1 MNLKKKVLLFLAG
14 FILLNSLFT
23 IAFYR
28 LSGFKNNKRYQVEH
42 AFYDYSDTIE
52 YLFMG
57 YSRVNRAINTDLIPG
72 SFKYYGGGETT
83 WNIYYRLKYILKH
96 HEKEIGMVILPAEM
110 NFAGFNPAQ
119 MYVNAIYWRK
129 YVDFVEFAQH
139 SDDPDM
145 YLSVGIKIRLFP
157 YFQFPLAALMAYD
170 NKRKERVTKKVKMD
184 IPFSSYSDE
193 EKEIMV
199 NDIVSRHLM
208 KGNKEMASDIGVYY
222 LKKIIALSEDYQ
234 LPIVFL
240 KYPLTDYYYNK
251 INEMATGQKYTEP
264 YVDSIITSGTYTRML
279 DYVHVYGNK
288 LDFYYDPQHL
298 NATGRD
304 SFSLMIRDT
313 LQNLT
318 RNIDSGNMIK

>member
-1 MNLKKKVLLFLAG
+1 MNLKKKILLFLAG
-14 FILLNSLFT
+14 FILLNTLFT

-28 LSGFKNNKRYQVEH
+28 LSGFKNNKRYQVER
-42 AFYDYSDTIE
+42 AFYDYSDTID

-72 SFKYYGGGETT
+72 SFKYFGGGETT

-96 HEKEIGMVILPAEM
+96 NEKKIGLVILPAES

-129 YVDFVEFAQH
+129 YVDFIEFAQH

-145 YLSVGIKIRLFP
+145 YLSVGIKTRFFP
-157 YFQFPLAALMAYD
+157 YFQFPLAAFMAYD
-170 NKRKERVTKKVKMD
+170 NKKKERLNKKEKMD

-193 EKEIMV
+193 EKEFMV

-208 KGNKEMASDIGVYY
+208 KGNKEMASDIGIYY
-222 LKKIIALSEDYQ
+222 LQKIIELCDEQ
-234 LPIVFL
+234 HLPVVFL
-240 KYPLTDYYYNK
+240 KYPLTDNYYHK
-251 INEMATGQKYTEP
+251 INEMVRGQKYTEP
-264 YVDSIITSGTYTRML
+264 YIDSIITSGRFTTML

-298 NATGRD
+298 NETGRD
-304 SFSLMIRDT
+304 SFSLRIKDT
-313 LQNLT
+313 LQSLKEEF
-318 RNIDSGNMIK
+318 DSGNMIK